1 MTQGSLAERELERLA
16 ESDKGIILYRRML
29 QEQMGIVEDGGEP
42 INVFRDPA
50 KNKFIHIPVE
60 HSLES
65 GARAL
70 GSGQAP
76 YSPLMSEIEGQW
88 ANAPIT
94 AD

>member
-1 MTQGSLAERELERLA
+1 
-16 ESDKGIILYRRML
+16 ML

-42 INVFRDPA
+42 INVFRDPQ

-65 GARAL
+65 GARARAL

-76 YSPLMSEIEGQW
+76 YSPLIDEIEEQW